1 MTYFVCIKYPKEEV
15 SAKMKERCWMILLL
29 LIMGGFIAIPVTSWA
44 KEAAQQ
50 WELVNPEGVVRI
62 VPMTLPPRIS
72 TLEGKTVV
80 LRWNGKPNGN
90 ILLDRI
96 AELFMEKVK
105 DVKVVKAY
113 ELMPET
119 SQISH
124 SPEKGQEYA
133 KKLLSLKPDIVI
145 AAQAD

>member
-1 MTYFVCIKYPKEEV
+1 
-15 SAKMKERCWMILLL
+15 
-29 LIMGGFIAIPVTSWA
+29 MGGLIAIPVTSWA

-50 WELVNPEGVVRI
+50 WELVSPEGVVRI
-62 VPMTLPPRIS
+62 AAMKLPPRIS

-96 AELFMEKVK
+96 AELLTEKVK
-105 DVKVVKAY
+105 DVRIVKAY

-133 KKLLSLKPDIVI
+133 KKFLSLKPDMVI
-145 AAQAD
+145 GSQAD

>member
-1 MTYFVCIKYPKEEV
+1 
-15 SAKMKERCWMILLL
+15 MKARCRVFLLL
-29 LIMGGFIAIPVTSWA
+29 LIVGGFIAIPVTSWA

-62 VPMTLPPRIS
+62 VAVKLPPRIS

-96 AELFMEKVK
+96 AELLKEKVQ
-105 DVKVVKAY
+105 DVKIVKAY

-124 SPEKGQEYA
+124 SIQKGQEYA
-133 KKLLSLKPDIVI
+133 KKILTLKPDII
-145 AAQAD
+145 IGSQAD

>member
-1 MTYFVCIKYPKEEV
+1 
-15 SAKMKERCWMILLL
+15 MKTRCWSVLLL
-29 LIMGGFIAIPVTSWA
+29 WIMAGSPAIPVTSWA

-62 VPMTLPPRIS
+62 AAIKLPPRIS

-96 AELFMEKVK
+96 AELLTEKVK
-105 DVKVVKAY
+105 EVKVVKAY
-113 ELMPET
+113 EIMPET

-124 SPEKGQEYA
+124 STQKGQEYA
-133 KKLLSLKPDIVI
+133 KKILTLKPDIVI
-145 AAQAD
+145 ASQAD

>member
-1 MTYFVCIKYPKEEV
+1 MP
-15 SAKMKERCWMILLL
+15 
-29 LIMGGFIAIPVTSWA
+29 SWA
-44 KEAAQQ
+44 KEAAQR

-62 VPMTLPPRIS
+62 VSMNLPPRIS
-72 TLEGKTVV
+72 TLEGKTVA

-96 AELFMEKVK
+96 AELLAEKVK
-105 DVKVVKAY
+105 NVKVVKAY
-113 ELMPET
+113 EMVPET

-124 SPEKGQEYA
+124 STEKGQEYA
-133 KKLLSLKPDIVI
+133 KKLLSLNPDIVI